1 MDGHLVAH
9 GATGLATAAALWFAM
24 TLVMMAPVVAPWV
37 RAYAAL
43 VAPSPSGPR
52 AWTAALPFVF
62 GYALVWAAFATAMA
76 MLQFALASA
85 GALSGDHLA
94 GIAGSMVLI
103 GAGLFQFAP
112 VKRACLTHC
121 RNPLSYF
128 VVRWRDG
135 PPNGVRLGLA
145 HGWFCLG
152 CCWALMVAS
161 FALGTMHLG
170 WMAALTAVMAL
181 EQAAPWG
188 VTLGRAFGAGLVA
201 LGVWRLALP
210 G

>member
-1 MDGHLVAH
+1 MDGHLGH
-9 GATGLATAAALWFAM
+9 GSAGVATAAGLWFAM

-37 RAYAAL
+37 RAYATL
-43 VAPSPSGPR
+43 VAPVPNTR
-52 AWTAALPFVF
+52 AWSATLPFVA
-62 GYALVWAAFATAMA
+62 GYALVWAAFALVMA
-76 MLQFALASA
+76 LLQLALAST
-85 GALSGDHLA
+85 GALAGDRLA
-94 GIAGSMVLI
+94 GLAGSAVLV

-128 VVRWRDG
+128 LVRWRNG
-135 PPNGVRLGLA
+135 PPSGVRLGLG
-145 HGWFCLG
+145 HGLFCLG
-152 CCWALMVAS
+152 CCWALMLAS

-188 VTLGRAFGAGLVA
+188 AALGRAFGAGLVA
-201 LGVWRLALP
+201 LGVWRLVLE

>member
-1 MDGHLVAH
+1 MDGHLAH
-9 GATGLATAAALWFAM
+9 GSAGVATAAGLWFAM

-37 RAYAAL
+37 RAYATLA
-43 VAPSPSGPR
+43 APTPGTRS
-52 AWTAALPFVF
+52 WTATAPFVA
-62 GYALVWAAFATAMA
+62 GYAMVWAAFAVVMA
-76 MLQFALASA
+76 LLQLALVSA
-85 GALSGDHLA
+85 GALAGDRLT
-94 GIAGSMVLI
+94 GVAGSVVLI

-128 VVRWRDG
+128 LVRWRNG
-135 PPNGVRLGLA
+135 PPSGVRLGLG
-145 HGWFCLG
+145 HGLFCLG
-152 CCWALMVAS
+152 CCWALMLAS

-181 EQAAPWG
+181 EQVAPWG
-188 VTLGRAFGAGLVA
+188 AALGRAFGAGLVA
-201 LGVWRLALP
+201 LGVWRLVLP